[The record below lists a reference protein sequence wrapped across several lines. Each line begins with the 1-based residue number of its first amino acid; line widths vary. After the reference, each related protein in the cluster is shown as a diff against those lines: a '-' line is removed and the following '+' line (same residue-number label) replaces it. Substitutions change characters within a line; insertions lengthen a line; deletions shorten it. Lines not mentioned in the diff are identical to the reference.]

1 LPKIYLYDTTLRDGS
16 QKEGVSFSVADRLE
30 IVRKLDELGIHY
42 IEGGW
47 PGSNPRDFDF
57 FQRARSLKL
66 KNAQIAVFGSTRR
79 QGVRTED
86 DANLTAILES
96 GVKIAT
102 LVGKASDLQ
111 VRHVLETT
119 LDENLVMVADSIHYL
134 ISKGLTVFYDAEHFF
149 DGMKSNA
156 DYSLHC
162 LKAAAE
168 AGASCLVLCDTNGGA
183 LPGEVS
189 DAVRMA
195 RKAVRTPLGIH
206 AHNDG
211 EVAVANTLAAVKAG
225 AVQVQGTING
235 YGERCGNANLCSII
249 PDLKLK
255 MGIDCVS
262 GEQLARLSDV
272 SHFVSEAANLAHD
285 SSLPYV
291 GASAFTHK
299 AGYHVSGITKWANA
313 YQHIDPAKVGNKTRA
328 VVSDLSGKSN
338 IIYKA
343 KERGLKLPPR
353 GNEARQLV
361 EQIKHLESLGFQ
373 YDNAEASFDL
383 LVHRASHGYQPPFEL
398 VDFMVVVEKRRRPAT
413 TKTGTEMLAEAM
425 VKVKVGGKILHTAA
439 EGNGPVNALDQALRK
454 ALLQSYPA
462 LAGVKLVDYKV
473 RILEE
478 STGTESLV
486 RVLIESSDG
495 TEEWR
500 TVGSSTNIIEASWL
514 ALVDGVEYWLL
525 KHAGPE
531 K

>member
-1 LPKIYLYDTTLRDGS
+1 MPKIYLYDTTLRDGS
-16 QKEGVSFSVADRLE
+16 QKEGISFSVADRLE
-30 IVRKLDELGIHY
+30 IARKLDELGIQY

-57 FQRARSLKL
+57 FQRARGLKL

-79 QGVRTED
+79 QDVRAED
-86 DANLTAILES
+86 DDNLTAILES
-96 GVKIAT
+96 GAKIAT
-102 LVGKASDLQ
+102 LVGKASDRQ
-111 VRHVLETT
+111 VRQVLETT
-119 LDENLVMVADSIHYL
+119 LDENLAMIADSIRYL
-134 ISKGLTVFYDAEHFF
+134 IGKGLRVFYDAEHFF

-156 DYSLHC
+156 DYALQC
-162 LKAAAE
+162 LNVAAE
-168 AGASCLVLCDTNGGA
+168 AGAECLVLCDTNGGA
-183 LPGEVS
+183 LPGEVAN
-189 DAVRMA
+189 AVKLA
-195 RKAVRTPLGIH
+195 RKATRAPLGIH

-211 EVAVANTLAAVKAG
+211 EVAVANSLAAVKAG
-225 AVQVQGTING
+225 VTQVQGTING

-255 MGIDCVS
+255 MGINCISD
-262 GEQLARLSDV
+262 EQLARLSDV

-285 SSLPYV
+285 ASLPYV

-299 AGYHVSGITKWANA
+299 AGYHVSGIIKWPDA

-338 IIYKA
+338 IIYKV
-343 KERGLKLPPR
+343 KERGLKLPAR
-353 GNEARQLV
+353 GNQARKLV
-361 EQIKHLESLGFQ
+361 EQVKHLESMGFQ
-373 YDNAEASFDL
+373 YDTAEASFDL
-383 LVHRASHGYQPPFEL
+383 LVHRARPGYKPPFEL

-413 TKTGTEMLAEAM
+413 TKDGTEMLAEAM
-425 VKVKVGGKILHTAA
+425 VKVKVGGQLMHTAA

-454 ALLQSYPA
+454 ALLQFYPS

-495 TEEWR
+495 AEEWR
-500 TVGSSTNIIEASWL
+500 TVGSSSNIIEASWL
-514 ALVDGVEYWLL
+514 ALADSVEYWLL
-525 KHAGPE
+525 KHTGRE

>member
-1 LPKIYLYDTTLRDGS
+1 
-16 QKEGVSFSVADRLE
+16 VADRLE
-30 IVRKLDELGIHY
+30 IARRLDDLGIHY

-66 KNAQIAVFGSTRR
+66 KNARIAVFGSTRR
-79 QGVRTED
+79 QNARADTD
-86 DANLTAILES
+86 DNLEAILDS
-96 GVKIAT
+96 GASIAT
-102 LVGKASDLQ
+102 LVGKASDRQ
-111 VRHVLETT
+111 VRQVLETT
-119 LDENLVMVADSIHYL
+119 LKENLAMIADSVRYL
-134 ISKGLTVFYDAEHFF
+134 IGKGLTVFYDAEHFF
-149 DGMKSNA
+149 DGMKSDA
-156 DYSLHC
+156 DYSLQC
-162 LKAAAE
+162 LKTAAE
-168 AGASCLVLCDTNGGA
+168 AGAACLVLCDTNGGA
-183 LPGEVS
+183 LPHEVAE
-189 DAVRMA
+189 AVNAA
-195 RKAVRTPLGIH
+195 RKATRAPLGIH

-211 EVAVANTLAAVKAG
+211 EVAVANSLAAVAAG

-285 SSLPYV
+285 ASLPYV

-299 AGYHVSGITKWANA
+299 AGYHVSGIAKWASA

-328 VVSDLSGKSN
+328 VVSDLSGKAN

-361 EQIKHLESLGFQ
+361 QQIKHLESLGFQ

-383 LVHRASHGYQPPFEL
+383 LVRRARPGYTPPFEL

-425 VKVKVGGKILHTAA
+425 VKVRVGGQIMHTAA

-454 ALLQSYPA
+454 ALLQFYPS
-462 LAGVKLVDYKV
+462 LASVKLVDYKV

-495 TEEWR
+495 SEEWR
-500 TVGSSTNIIEASWL
+500 TVGSSSNIIEASWL
-514 ALVDGVEYWLL
+514 ALADSVEYWLT
-525 KHAGPE
+525 KHKTE
-531 K
+531 KS